1 MCFQLYS
8 IPTKIKT
15 CQEQNA
21 SHYSTLVLTHLRQSQ
36 CESFKDYLMVRHTL
50 VAIGPEKG
58 SCYCQDCVAGK
69 PIVQVAGSPPQQY
82 SLPLGWCRFVH
93 RLSTSQ

>member
-1 MCFQLYS
+1 
-8 IPTKIKT
+8 
-15 CQEQNA
+15 
-21 SHYSTLVLTHLRQSQ
+21 
-36 CESFKDYLMVRHTL
+36 MVRHTL

-58 SCYCQDCVAGK
+58 SCYCQQCVAGK

-93 RLSTSQ
+93 RYVHVRKYE

>member
-1 MCFQLYS
+1 MPVT
-8 IPTKIKT
+8 I
-15 CQEQNA
+15 
-21 SHYSTLVLTHLRQSQ
+21 YSTLVLTHLWLLPQSQ
-36 CESFKDYLMVRHTL
+36 CESFKDHLMVRHTL